1 MCIDFFIYFNTI
13 FNIKLKELNLKGLFM
28 KVKLILIIFLLYSAN
43 IFAVNFEANLYAL
56 AGLQYTIYEKINKN
70 PIIVYPEIG
79 GGLGGEF
86 GIFGNIGANFD
97 IPNATLKSIST
108 LVDFGYDKPS
118 FTVINKYYDLLAHSD
133 KKYYDT
139 TLFDTIYLGFLGK
152 LNFNNNFSF
161 GIGAGVMFPFSGL
174 TLTSGDLDG
183 ISRFSYREIKDE
195 YSNPIMPYI
204 KLSFELRKNLRDNLS
219 FIYGLNLFYNFGM
232 KTKPFY
238 NTPDIATYN
247 KISGIGISIFAGIS
261 FGRKNKEEL

>member
-1 MCIDFFIYFNTI
+1 
-13 FNIKLKELNLKGLFM
+13 M
-28 KVKLILIIFLLYSAN
+28 KKYIILIIFLLYSIN
-43 IFAVNFEANLYAL
+43 IFAVNFETGLYASV
-56 AGLQYTIYEKINKN
+56 GLNINIFEREESG
-70 PIIVYPEIG
+70 IIKYGSKTKGFIG
-79 GGLGGEF
+79 GEY
-86 GIFGNIGANFD
+86 GILGNIGANFD
-97 IPNATLKSIST
+97 IPNATLKNISS
-108 LVDFGYDKPS
+108 LIEFGYNKPS
-118 FTVINKYYDLLAHSD
+118 FTVINKYYDLLAHRD

-174 TLTSGDLDG
+174 QLISGDLDG
-183 ISRFSYREIKDE
+183 ISRFSYREIKDG

-238 NTPDIATYN
+238 NTPDIGTYN
-247 KISGIGISIFAGIS
+247 KISSIGISIFAGIS
-261 FGRKNKEEL
+261 FGRPK